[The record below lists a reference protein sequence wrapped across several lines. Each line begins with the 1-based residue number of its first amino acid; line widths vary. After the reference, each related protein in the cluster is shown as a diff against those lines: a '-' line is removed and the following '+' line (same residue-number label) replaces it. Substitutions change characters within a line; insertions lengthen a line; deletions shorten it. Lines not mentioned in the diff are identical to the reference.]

1 MSNTHNMFSE
11 EVAKMRY
18 QISVLGIKKFEDR
31 NRPTTYKQQALVELS
46 LRLELEYQLEE
57 MQKNMNKLITI
68 NEELKDGILKCQ
80 KDLIK

>member
-18 QISVLGIKKFEDR
+18 QISVLDIKKFEDS

-57 MQKNMNKLITI
+57 MQKKMNKLISE

-80 KDLIK
+80 KD

>member
-18 QISVLGIKKFEDR
+18 QISVLGIKKFKYS

-57 MQKNMNKLITI
+57 MQKKMNKLITI

-80 KDLIK
+80 KD

>member
-18 QISVLGIKKFEDR
+18 QISELGIKKFKDR

-57 MQKNMNKLITI
+57 MQKKMNKLISE

-80 KDLIK
+80 KD

>member
-18 QISVLGIKKFEDR
+18 RISVLGIKKFEDS

-57 MQKNMNKLITI
+57 MQKKMNKLISE

-80 KDLIK
+80 KD

>member
-1 MSNTHNMFSE
+1 MSNTHNMWSE

-18 QISVLGIKKFEDR
+18 QIDVLGINKFKDS

-57 MQKNMNKLITI
+57 MQKKMNKLISE

-80 KDLIK
+80 KD